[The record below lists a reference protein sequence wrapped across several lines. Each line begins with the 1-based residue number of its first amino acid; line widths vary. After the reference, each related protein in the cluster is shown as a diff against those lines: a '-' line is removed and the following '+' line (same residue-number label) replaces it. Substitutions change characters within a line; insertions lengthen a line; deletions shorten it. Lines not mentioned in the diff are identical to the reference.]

1 MKELVV
7 NSMVN
12 YITKYEYYSKK
23 DVNRLRYGLEGIY
36 LTLTKLIIIFLMSVI
51 LRSFKETLIVLIL
64 FNVIRYF
71 GFGFHAGKSWQCLL
85 LSIFNFIF
93 IPLIFKN
100 LQLSLKANIIIGI
113 ICTII
118 FLIFAP
124 ADTVKRPLVTAK
136 KRFIRKILTVATS
149 ISYII
154 IMMLANSQYLSNLI
168 ISSLII
174 MVILVSPIT
183 YWLFGQPYNNY
194 KKIK

>member
-1 MKELVV
+1 
-7 NSMVN
+7 MVN